1 MIANIETLAGA
12 TQDFAR
18 ITELQQ
24 QFNDT
29 DTKLGALEVAMNE
42 KAQAASKPFAED
54 YVVLQ
59 ELKVKLDTEIK
70 TLFEAHPEWR
80 DGKTVKTP
88 FGEVAQ
94 RTVTEL
100 EVPNPAM
107 TVALIKAA
115 ALHDLKFKEAD
126 YLRVFEEPNVE
137 ALEALGDD
145 ALAKLGVQ
153 RVKREQITVKA
164 AKVSVAKAVK
174 AAKATK

>member
-1 MIANIETLAGA
+1 MINNIETLGGA

-18 ITELQQ
+18 LTELQQ
-24 QFNDT
+24 RFNDT
-29 DTKLGALEVAMNE
+29 DTKLGALEVSMNE
-42 KAQAASKPFAED
+42 KSQAASKPFAAD

-59 ELKVKLDTEIK
+59 ELKVALDAEIK
-70 TLFEAHPEWR
+70 TLFEKHPEWR

-100 EVPNPAM
+100 ELPNPAM

-115 ALHDLKFKEAD
+115 ALHDPSFKAAD
-126 YLRVFEEPNVE
+126 YLRVEEEPNIE
-137 ALEALGDD
+137 ALESLADD

-153 RVKREQITVKA
+153 RVKREQVTVKA